1 MYPLDPTLTNMLLV
15 NFEGVL
21 FGPGGVVLTSSGKTL
36 YTITTYKQLDIM
48 AYKIVV
54 GSGCTPTL
62 LPGPTAKVTVIV
74 VTDLFPFNTLSYVNT
89 CTKIETGILL
99 DDFST
104 LPFTEYTFSIL
115 LQPGLYTF
123 VMKDI
128 YGDGM
133 CNQISFSC
141 KQYSRQDCSPQPFQP
156 HIRAPFICTSSF
168 STQKLVSGCGQCYFI
183 PKQIFCTS

>member
-1 MYPLDPTLTNMLLV
+1 MV
-15 NFEGVL
+15 
-21 FGPGGVVLTSSGKTL
+21 
-36 YTITTYKQLDIM
+36 
-48 AYKIVV
+48 YKIVV

-74 VTDLFPFNTLSYVNT
+74 VTDLFPFNTLSYINT
-89 CTKIETGILL
+89 CTKVETGMLL
-99 DDFST
+99 DDFNT

-133 CNQISFSC
+133 CIQISLSC
-141 KQYSRQDCSPQPFQP
+141 K
-156 HIRAPFICTSSF
+156 
-168 STQKLVSGCGQCYFI
+168 
-183 PKQIFCTS
+183 